1 MDLPLQIRD
10 AMVAHALFCIPEEAC
25 GLIAADDQGRMRMV
39 YCLTNVDRSAATYTL
54 DPVEHFRAMRHAES
68 NGWHLAGV
76 FHSHT
81 NTAAYPS
88 RTDVAKALEPDW
100 LYMLVGLGVRHGPE
114 VRGFW
119 IRDGNIAEVP
129 LVVMDSRED
138 R

>member
-39 YCLTNVDRSAATYTL
+39 YCLTNIDRSTVTYTL
-54 DPVEHFRAMRHAES
+54 DPGEHFRAMRHAES

-81 NTAAYPS
+81 HTAAYPS
-88 RTDVAKALEPDW
+88 RTDVARALEPIW
-100 LYMLVGLGVRHGPE
+100 LYMLVGLDDRNGPE

-119 IRDGNIAEVP
+119 IRDGNIAEEP
-129 LVVMDSRED
+129 LVVLDSRED